1 MNSTKMSRDLVQT
14 AAIHIPIIMSTTL
27 MCKKRPHGGSTLGR
41 RYIRRD
47 RKERHDQIINDY
59 FKGEQSKYTREHF
72 RRRFRMNVELF
83 NHILR
88 AIETNDDYFTQK
100 TDAFGKLGLSP
111 LQEMMAVVRMLAYG
125 CPADFLDEYVQ
136 IGEST
141 AIESL
146 KHFCDVVIRVFETQY
161 LRKPNTND
169 IARLLKEGEDRGFPG
184 MLGSLDYR
192 SPLFDDLINESAPLC
207 DFVVQG
213 HQYNMGYYLSD
224 GIYPSYATLIQTIS
238 QPTSIKEKLFAERQ
252 EAVRKDVERAFGVL
266 QSRWHIVKGP
276 ARMWNAKDLGKIMKT
291 CIILHNMIIESEY
304 HQGINPE
311 SWEPHAD
318 EMVDQVDIEHD
329 YTFLVSKMINRMK
342 QVRDTGRHN
351 NLKMD
356 LINHLWDN
364 YGGQQT

>member
-1 MNSTKMSRDLVQT
+1 
-14 AAIHIPIIMSTTL
+14 
-27 MCKKRPHGGSTLGR
+27 
-41 RYIRRD
+41 
-47 RKERHDQIINDY
+47 
-59 FKGEQSKYTREHF
+59 
-72 RRRFRMNVELF
+72 MNVELF
-83 NHILR
+83 NRILH
-88 AIETNDDYFTQK
+88 AIENNDDYFTQK
-100 TDAFGKLGLSP
+100 IDVVGKLGLSP
-111 LQEMMAVVRMLAYG
+111 LQKMMAAVRMLAYG

-169 IARLLKEGEDRGFPG
+169 IARLLKEEEDRGFLG
-184 MLGSLDYR
+184 MPGSLDCMHWHWQNCPTKWHGTHTNGFKKVLILILEVVASQDLWIWHAFFGMAGINNDINVLDR
-192 SPLFDDLINESAPLC
+192 SPLFDDLINESAPTC

-252 EAVRKDVERAFGVL
+252 GAMRKDVERAFRVL
-266 QSRWHIVKGP
+266 QSQWRIVKGL
-276 ARMWNAKDLGKIMKT
+276 ACMWNAKDLRKIMKT
-291 CIILHNMIIESEY
+291 CIILNNMIIKSEY
-304 HQGINPE
+304 HQGINHE
-311 SWEPHAD
+311 SWKPHAD

-329 YTFLVSKMINRMK
+329 YTFLVSEMINRMK
-342 QVRDTGRHN
+342 QARDTRRHN

-356 LINHLWDN
+356 LIKHLWDN
-364 YGGQQT
+364 YCGQQT